1 MFSSTPPPPAA
12 TAAPKDPIIG
22 LDVGGKVFYFHL
34 SKLMKSGSTYF
45 VNRLQGRLDK
55 EVAYTDPQ
63 DRKVIFIERSPT
75 RFEYVR
81 DYLVSL
87 SNNNNGGK
95 PILRLAPGDLTLR
108 RDLREEAE
116 FFGLSG
122 MTLALQVSQTFSP
135 TQTNR
140 GVLYWLGTDCGKS
153 DHYENPY
160 AMGVINVSG
169 WIDDEEAHGEEEMF
183 ELARFARS
191 RESFVHHRLKPQV
204 TPAKKGSRII
214 PGEWEMEQFS
224 CLQWCKHAR
233 KRLPVIVTLKTV
245 MVRPTHYSLRVSE
258 CMGLAG
264 DWNLEASVDGK
275 KEDDGW
281 DVLHQA
287 RNDTSLK
294 MEEGNDEL
302 KAQLTKTLAFY
313 NDHVQGDNLSAEV
326 LLTILEQ
333 DYRHTWTLDPPP
345 TKFYRHFR
353 LIGASP
359 KKGDDLCLHGEGLE
373 IYGDVYEE

>member
-1 MFSSTPPPPAA
+1 MFGSSTAPAPAA
-12 TAAPKDPIIG
+12 PTPKDPIIG

-45 VNRLQGRLDK
+45 VNRLEGRLDK

-63 DRKVIFIERSPT
+63 GRKVVFIERSPT
-75 RFEYVR
+75 RFEFVR

-87 SNNNNGGK
+87 SSSNGGK
-95 PILRLAPGDLTLR
+95 PSLRLAPGDLTLR

-135 TQTNR
+135 NQTNR
-140 GVLYWLGTDCGKS
+140 GVLYYLGTSNGKS
-153 DHYENPY
+153 EHYENPY
-160 AMGVINVSG
+160 TMGVVNVTG
-169 WIDDEEAHGEEEMF
+169 WMDDEEKNGEEEMF
-183 ELARFARS
+183 DLARFARS
-191 RESFVHHRLKPQV
+191 RESFIQYRLKPQV
-204 TPAKKGSRII
+204 TPAKKGSKIV
-214 PGEWEMEQFS
+214 PGGWEMEQFS
-224 CLQWCKHAR
+224 CLQWCQHAR
-233 KRLPVIVTLKTV
+233 KRLPVVVTLNTV

-275 KEDDGW
+275 TEDGSW

-294 MEEGNDEL
+294 MDEGNDEI

-313 NDHVQGDNLSAEV
+313 QNDDLSAEI

-353 LIGASP
+353 LVGASP
-359 KKGDDLCLHGEGLE
+359 QKGDDLCLHGEGLE